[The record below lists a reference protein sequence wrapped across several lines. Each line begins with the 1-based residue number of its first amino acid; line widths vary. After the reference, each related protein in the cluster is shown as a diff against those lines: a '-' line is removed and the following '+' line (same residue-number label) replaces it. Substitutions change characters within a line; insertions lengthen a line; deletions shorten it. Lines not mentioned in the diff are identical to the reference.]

1 MNYQSH
7 LLSYMSLFP
16 KAALKHADSQGVI
29 EKMEQEMARLKLKHS
44 LEVKVSQEL
53 RIMLKQFHQYPV
65 VELYYSTYYF
75 SKFKLESDLDFILP
89 SNGYRSNGNL
99 VPRSRAF

>member
-1 MNYQSH
+1 MNLQSH
-7 LLSYMSLFP
+7 LLSCISFFS

-53 RIMLKQFHQYPV
+53 RIRLKQFHQYP
-65 VELYYSTYYF
+65 
-75 SKFKLESDLDFILP
+75 
-89 SNGYRSNGNL
+89 
-99 VPRSRAF
+99 SRTLLQYLLF